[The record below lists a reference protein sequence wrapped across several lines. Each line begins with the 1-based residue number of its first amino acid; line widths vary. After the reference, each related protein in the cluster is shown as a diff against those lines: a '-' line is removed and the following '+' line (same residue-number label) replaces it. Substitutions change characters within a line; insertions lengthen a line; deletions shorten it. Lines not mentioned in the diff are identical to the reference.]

1 MSSREGTRGLSRY
14 QAGDD
19 YNDDNDNDHKDDD
32 NDDNDDHGN
41 DDDDDIDH
49 KDDDNNDNDDHGNDN
64 HSDEDEHLDVVT
76 KSCKKRFSTHWSN
89 LQSTSV
95 KFCWEHFIA
104 FDNMYFI

>member
-1 MSSREGTRGLSRY
+1 MRRVVEKEPEGCRDTKLEMITMMSMIMIT
-14 QAGDD
+14 
-19 YNDDNDNDHKDDD
+19 KMKTTIKMITV
-32 NDDNDDHGN
+32 
-41 DDDDDIDH
+41 DDDDDDP
-49 KDDDNNDNDDHGNDN
+49 
-64 HSDEDEHLDVVT
+64 SDEDGHLDVVT

>member
-19 YNDDNDNDHKDDD
+19 YNDVNDNDHKDE
-32 NDDNDDHGN
+32 NDDKDDHGN
-41 DDDDDIDH
+41 DDDDDDH
-49 KDDDNNDNDDHGNDN
+49 N
-64 HSDEDEHLDVVT
+64 DEDGHLDVVT

>member
-1 MSSREGTRGLSRY
+1 MTTMIMITKMKTTIKMITVF
-14 QAGDD
+14 D
-19 YNDDNDNDHKDDD
+19 NNDNDNDHKDDD

-41 DDDDDIDH
+41 DDDDD
-49 KDDDNNDNDDHGNDN
+49 N
-64 HSDEDEHLDVVT
+64 HSDEDGHLDVVT